1 MSISGNT
8 CYVREAKNMFQ
19 TRATRLF
26 GIQYPII
33 QGALGGGLAR
43 AELVAAVSN
52 AGGLGMLTALNHT
65 TAKELREEIR
75 KTRRLTSKPFAVN
88 ITLLPTMRTIPYE
101 EYFEAALDEGV
112 RIFETS
118 GRSPDAYIKM
128 VKDVGG
134 KFIHKVG
141 SAKHAKSAERIGID
155 AVSVVCFESAGHPL
169 PDDVAA
175 SALIPACTD
184 AVKIP
189 VIQAGG
195 VADGRG
201 FVSAL
206 ALGAEGILMGTR
218 FTVSKECSIS
228 PKIKEWFLQLSEK
241 DTMLIHRTI
250 NNNERVVK
258 TDFAQKILAMED
270 KGAGLDELLPLISGD
285 KVKAS
290 YQNGDIS
297 NALITAG
304 QVIGLIHNIPSVK
317 EIIDGIISEAQTIV
331 RRLNTIEKS

>member
-1 MSISGNT
+1 
-8 CYVREAKNMFQ
+8 MFQ
-19 TRATRLF
+19 TRVTKLF

-43 AELVAAVSN
+43 ADLVAAVSN
-52 AGGLGMLTALNHT
+52 AGGLGMITALNHA
-65 TAKELREEIR
+65 TAKELREEIK
-75 KTRRLTSKPFAVN
+75 KTRSLTNKPFAVN

-118 GRSPDAYIKM
+118 GRSPDSYIKP
-128 VKDVGG
+128 VKDAGG

-141 SAKHAKSAERIGID
+141 SAKHAKSAEKIGID

-175 SALIPACTD
+175 SALIPACVD

-195 VADGRG
+195 AADGRG

-206 ALGAEGILMGTR
+206 ALGAEGIMMGTR
-218 FTVSKECSIS
+218 FTVSKECNIS
-228 PKIKEWFLQLSEK
+228 DKIKEWFLQLSEK

-258 TDFAQKILAMED
+258 TDFAQKILSMEE
-270 KGAGLDELLPLISGD
+270 KGAGLNELLPLISGE

-290 YQNGDIS
+290 YQTGDIN
-297 NALITAG
+297 NALITSG
-304 QVIGLIHNIPSVK
+304 QIVGLIHNIPTVK
-317 EIIDGIISEAQTIV
+317 EIIDGIISEATNIIQ
-331 RRLNTIEKS
+331 RLENIKKS